1 MKTSDF
7 YDIIDKELDVLLER
21 YKDNDFVQK
30 HQKNPNNQK
39 SYAFLMWFVN
49 FYGKA
54 VNYTDYITEGS
65 NDSSCDIVFDWNDN
79 QGKKIFYI
87 VQSKWNNARKA
98 EAEVERDEILK
109 ALSEFETIV
118 SGEKGK
124 INDKLHERLKLLLEH
139 LRNNGEVKFIF
150 LSLAQYKGGADDNI
164 RTFLKK
170 DDKRSAEIIDIN
182 RIKHD
187 YIDRNYKEIKPI
199 NPLERYY
206 NPQES
211 IVNIKIAES
220 GNFVKINNPF
230 PAYNTLLRPKM
241 IYELFDKYGF
251 ALFYK
256 NVRNPLLESQFN
268 EQIEQTVINNPAFF
282 WYYNNGITAIT
293 SILPTIGQQAETIQ
307 IKGLQIINGAQTV
320 YAIYRAYKNASNLE
334 REQMNNE
341 ALVSF
346 RLLKSGGKDFD
357 LNVTRYTNSQ
367 NPVKDSDFFANDD
380 IQIAL
385 QNASYETP
393 IWYQKR
399 RSEFRKLPENIREIS
414 NDILADFYLAFHLQ
428 NPADVCRKLLQQT
441 VNGHNL
447 SFIARNGNRNG
458 NNKQGLYEKIFN
470 ENTTYEDMLSA
481 FYVADTI
488 LQEARK
494 SINNVS
500 FGFFLWLSLS
510 KIILTRFFQ
519 KKYSVNINTTRR
531 IIQLYEEEGNK
542 ELILKVVGWII
553 HTHATDPESNQEI
566 VPAIP
571 HEVFITPP
579 LFELIKENFENIEF
593 SVDDIENTSLEDA
606 KFSIRMIGHRRK
618 YMTEMT

>member
-1 MKTSDF
+1 MKTADF
-7 YDIIDKELDVLLER
+7 YTIIDEELDVLLER
-21 YKDNDFVQK
+21 YKDNAFVQK
-30 HQKNPNNQK
+30 HKKNSNNQK

-79 QGKKIFYI
+79 QGKKIFYV

-118 SGEKGK
+118 SDEKEK
-124 INDKLHERLKLLLEH
+124 INDKLHERLKLLLKH

-170 DDKRSAEIIDIN
+170 DAKRSFEVIDIN

-187 YIDRNYKEIKPI
+187 YIDRNYKEINPI

-211 IVNIKIAES
+211 TVDIDIAES
-220 GNFVKINNPF
+220 DNFVKINNPF
-230 PAYNTLLRPKM
+230 PAYNVLLRPKM

-268 EQIEQTVINNPAFF
+268 EQIEQTAIDNPAFF

-307 IKGLQIINGAQTV
+307 VRGLQIINGAQTV
-320 YAIYRAYKNASNLE
+320 YAIYRAYKNASYLE
-334 REQMNNE
+334 RDKMDAE
-341 ALVSF
+341 AFISL
-346 RLLKSGGKDFD
+346 RLLRSGGKDFD

-367 NPVKDSDFFANDD
+367 NPVNDRDFHANDD

-385 QNASYETP
+385 QNASYKTP
-393 IWYQKR
+393 VWYQKR
-399 RSEFRKLPENIREIS
+399 RGEFRELPEGVRSVS
-414 NDILADFYLAFHLQ
+414 NDVF
-428 NPADVCRKLLQQT
+428 ADVYMAYHLEDPVTLYTKYLIGITSNKNMC
-441 VNGHNL
+441 
-447 SFIARNGNRNG
+447 FISVNRNNG
-458 NNKQGLYEKIFN
+458 IKGGLYERIFN
-470 ENTTYEDMLSA
+470 EATTYEDILSA

-488 LQEARK
+488 LEQAEK
-494 SINNVS
+494 VIHDVS
-500 FGFFLWLSLS
+500 FYFFYWLALS
-510 KIILTRFFQ
+510 KITIT
-519 KKYSVNINTTRR
+519 KYLQVKLDESINISRH
-531 IIQLYEEEGNK
+531 IIKSYEKGETDFIIKALGFTLEQQYTVFDEETLEEKVLLMLNNPSYFRDLK
-542 ELILKVVGWII
+542 NELKS
-553 HTHATDPESNQEI
+553 DFEI
-566 VPAIP
+566 EFETKYV
-571 HEVFITPP
+571 EDMP
-579 LFELIKENFENIEF
+579 LDRAVQLIK
-593 SVDDIENTSLEDA
+593 
-606 KFSIRMIGHRRK
+606 KMISDQR
-618 YMTEMT
+618 